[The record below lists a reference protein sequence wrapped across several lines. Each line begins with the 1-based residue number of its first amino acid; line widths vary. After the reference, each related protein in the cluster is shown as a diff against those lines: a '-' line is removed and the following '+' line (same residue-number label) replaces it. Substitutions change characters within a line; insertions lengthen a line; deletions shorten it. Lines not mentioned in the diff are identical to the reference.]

1 MARTH
6 TLTVMDFF
14 ILRMQIARGFFP
26 VAVHFIIA
34 LAQFHGQEQIKCLL
48 HYLITVVGLHTTKT
62 V

>member
-14 ILRMQIARGFFP
+14 ILRMKMPRGFFP

-34 LAQFHGQEQIKCLL
+34 LAQFHGQEDKKAD
-48 HYLITVVGLHTTKT
+48 TFESK
-62 V
+62 